1 MKSKQKLVLILISII
16 ICFLLPTNFIKPQN
30 KNVEPDIHPS
40 VNGIYGATL
49 QYKGYFFHSF
59 TLDQRFGIDWYFKS
73 HNPDI
78 GVKVL
83 VMTKSNY
90 LKFILNSSNFDH
102 YLVSDGT
109 YTLDKGHFGVPYEG
123 DWYLVFLNDDPDME
137 STEFD
142 RTIGISA
149 NPNLFFI
156 FPIILILSIFI
167 GIGII
172 SLIYKTRRRKVPDGI
187 FFFLCTMT
195 VLTLFYFMYGP
206 TLINAIYYEGIKYPK
221 NETLG
226 IWINSEDDYEK
237 YGIPGSGT
245 AEDPYIIENMTILT
259 SSSSAID
266 IEYSSDYVVI
276 RNNILS
282 SSYRAIS
289 IYSLN
294 SSYIKI
300 VNNTCIGSRSIPNG
314 YCIDLFT
321 RKKCLGTRIISD
333 NTIINYREG
342 IYVTNSPNSIIQN
355 NILNNVQIGI
365 EISHSEKT
373 AILNNKISFKDSD
386 FYDVYDAIRV
396 TSANCRIENNSLIG
410 SGLYLS
416 NSVLTNVIV
425 EDNKVNGKKLAFFK
439 NMNNINLTD
448 SDIYGQIFLVNC
460 NNITLRNQNLSNVN
474 YALNLFNCNNSRISN
489 IGLNNNLN
497 RAFQMFYCTNV
508 NVTNCVLK
516 NNLEGAYVYESD
528 LIDFYHNLFYYNN
541 YGISIYFSNC
551 SYTSN
556 FFINNTVKWR
566 VFTS

>member
-1 MKSKQKLVLILISII
+1 
-16 ICFLLPTNFIKPQN
+16 
-30 KNVEPDIHPS
+30 
-40 VNGIYGATL
+40 
-49 QYKGYFFHSF
+49 
-59 TLDQRFGIDWYFKS
+59 
-73 HNPDI
+73 
-78 GVKVL
+78 
-83 VMTKSNY
+83 
-90 LKFILNSSNFDH
+90 
-102 YLVSDGT
+102 
-109 YTLDKGHFGVPYEG
+109 
-123 DWYLVFLNDDPDME
+123 
-137 STEFD
+137 
-142 RTIGISA
+142 
-149 NPNLFFI
+149 
-156 FPIILILSIFI
+156 
-167 GIGII
+167 
-172 SLIYKTRRRKVPDGI
+172 
-187 FFFLCTMT
+187 
-195 VLTLFYFMYGP
+195 MYGP

-342 IYVTNSPNSIIQN
+342 IYITNSPNSIIQN